1 MELTQMR
8 YFVLVAENG
17 STARAAAEAMV
28 SQSTISKS
36 ILRLE
41 QELELPLFDRE
52 GNRLVLNPAGKEFF
66 QQVRP
71 ILSAVHR
78 LPDFVKSRHRVR
90 RPYRINVSAAQPVM
104 GQFVHWFLAR
114 EPDAEVSLLDAD
126 WIDDCDLSISA
137 SPSSRQED
145 SILLLEEP
153 VLLAVPKK
161 LLAPGESTLELLRLE
176 GMKLILPAEG
186 SDLRSLIDRQILSL
200 PAVMEVQAVC
210 ARDETLRQLVEL
222 GDGAAF
228 WPQKTWP
235 RPDPGTTALVP
246 ILGME
251 LRRRIYALLPPQRAQ
266 DSQNTLLSAVREYF
280 AALSGPS
287 APSHTG
293 RPETA
298 SC

>member
-41 QELELPLFDRE
+41 QELDMPLFDRE
-52 GNRLVLNPAGKEFF
+52 GNHLVLNPAGKEFF

-71 ILSAVHR
+71 ILSAVRR
-78 LPDFVKSRHRVR
+78 LPEFVKNRHRVR
-90 RPYRINVSAAQPVM
+90 RQYRINVSAAQPVM
-104 GQFVHWFLAR
+104 GPFVHWFLSR
-114 EPDAEVSLLDAD
+114 EPDAEILLTASD

-137 SPSSRQED
+137 SPSGRQED
-145 SILLLEEP
+145 SILLLEESI
-153 VLLAVPKK
+153 LLAVPKQ
-161 LLAPGESTLELLRLE
+161 LLAPGETTLELLRLE
-176 GMKLILPAEG
+176 GMKLILPAPG
-186 SDLRSLIDRQILSL
+186 SDLRTLIDRQILSL

-235 RPDPGTTALVP
+235 RPDPETTELVH
-246 ILGME
+246 IRGLD
-251 LRRRIYALLPPQRAQ
+251 LRRSIYALLPPQR
-266 DSQNTLLSAVREYF
+266 SQSSRNPLLPAVREYF
-280 AALSGPS
+280 ASLPDPS
-287 APSHTG
+287 TPAHTG
-293 RPETA
+293 HPETV
-298 SC
+298 SY

>member
-41 QELELPLFDRE
+41 QELGIPLFDRE
-52 GNRLVLNPAGKEFF
+52 GNHLVLNPAGKEFF

-71 ILSAVHR
+71 ILSAVRR
-78 LPDFVKSRHRVR
+78 LPEFVKNRHRVR
-90 RPYRINVSAAQPVM
+90 RPYRINVSTAQPVM
-104 GQFVHWFLAR
+104 GHFVHWFLAR
-114 EPDAEVSLLDAD
+114 EPDAEILLTASD

-137 SPSSRQED
+137 SPSGRQED

-153 VLLAVPKK
+153 ILLAVPKK
-161 LLAPGESTLELLRLE
+161 LLAPGETTLELLRLE
-176 GMKLILPAEG
+176 GMKLILPGEG
-186 SDLRSLIDRQILSL
+186 SDLRTLIDRQISSL
-200 PAVMEVQAVC
+200 PVVMEVQAVC
-210 ARDETLRQLVEL
+210 ARGETLRQLVEL

-235 RPDPGTTALVP
+235 QPNPATTALVP
-246 ILGME
+246 IQGLE
-251 LRRRIYALLPPQRAQ
+251 LHRSIYALLPPQRTQASR
-266 DSQNTLLSAVREYF
+266 DPLLTAVREYF
-280 AALSGPS
+280 AALPGPS
-287 APSHTG
+287 APAHTG

-298 SC
+298 SY